1 MFTNQSTDL
10 SLDEP
15 CRAVAAIRG
24 DTVEHRWVVGT
35 GHDNNSNNNQHL
47 HVLRFHADVN
57 ELTVERSFGLLDEDV
72 ASVACV
78 ASSPTDRARILTAQ
92 GSAAT
97 LWRLPAFSEEEDT
110 ADDDANTNSS
120 SRMDTSQ
127 HSHQQLQSL
136 TSLLPEGGFGANL
149 VDLAW
154 HDGGRHDHDTTNTA
168 GGAADVL
175 LLDQNGHLTQW
186 DLAAETSVRAVDT
199 ADAATGN
206 VYYVPPRVAWDPH
219 GNGDAVAVTHGGTH
233 VRLLDWRIGDS
244 NGNNNSATTVE
255 LPHCHRGGVTSLD
268 YNPNKPYTL
277 ATAGQDGVA
286 KVWDLRYHSGSHHHH
301 HHHQQQP
308 YSSTIP
314 PPRRRRPVLTAR
326 GGHSHWIA
334 SLHYNPCHDQLVL
347 TTGTEGVANLWRW
360 STVSSAPL
368 MLTTDHSHDNHH
380 HHNHNNNHTNEPEN
394 GLVRRHEHGGES
406 CCASAWGAADAWIYL
421 TVSLDSGKVVL
432 SHVPSREKYK
442 ILL

>member
-1 MFTNQSTDL
+1 MHDHVCLGLFLPLLASFCILLVALSPSQGTANLESIFMFTNQSTDL

-35 GHDNNSNNNQHL
+35 GHDNNHANAINSSSSNHHL

-57 ELTVERSFGLLDEDV
+57 ELTVERSFGLDDDDVV

-78 ASSPTDRARILTAQ
+78 ASSPTDRSRVLTAQ

-97 LWRLPAFSEEEDT
+97 LWRLPALSEEED
-110 ADDDANTNSS
+110 ADSS

-127 HSHQQLQSL
+127 HSHQQQLQPL

-154 HDGGRHDHDTTNTA
+154 HDGGRAAHDHDTTNSTA

-199 ADAATGN
+199 ADASN
-206 VYYVPPRVAWDPH
+206 CNYYYVPPRVAWDPH

-233 VRLLDWRIGDS
+233 VRLLDWRIGGNDS
-244 NGNNNSATTVE
+244 NSATSE

-286 KVWDLRYHSGSHHHH
+286 KVWDLRYHSGSHHHP
-301 HHHQQQP
+301 P
-308 YSSTIP
+308 YSSTTT
-314 PPRRRRPVLTAR
+314 PRRRPRRPVLTAR

-334 SLHYNPCHDQLVL
+334 SLHYNPCHDQLVSDD
-347 TTGTEGVANLWRW
+347 GHGRRRQPVAVVHREQRAAHADGREPP
-360 STVSSAPL
+360 SAQ
-368 MLTTDHSHDNHH
+368 
-380 HHNHNNNHTNEPEN
+380 
-394 GLVRRHEHGGES
+394 
-406 CCASAWGAADAWIYL
+406 
-421 TVSLDSGKVVL
+421 
-432 SHVPSREKYK
+432 
-442 ILL
+442 